1 MLDFGLM
8 WDSVPALLGGLTLTL
23 ELVLASLAIGLVL
36 ALALAALRTARNPIL
51 WVPAYC
57 YITFFRGTPLLVQI
71 FLLYYGAGQFVWI
84 KATPIWPILREASW
98 CAILAFSLNTA
109 AYTAE
114 ILRGALQAV
123 PRGEIEA
130 AMSLGMSPRLVFCLV
145 SLPRAFRLALPAY
158 GNEIILVIKS
168 SSLASTITL
177 LDITGVARDLVSHTY
192 APYEVFL
199 VAGALYLALTFV
211 TTRILAGIEFWL
223 SPERRAA
230 RGQGPQDQAI
240 DAVRP
245 HSRIAGRSA

>member
-1 MLDFGLM
+1 MLNLALM
-8 WDSVPALLGGLTLTL
+8 WESVPDLLGGLLVTL
-23 ELVLASLAIGLVL
+23 ELTVLSLIFGMAL
-36 ALALAALRTARNPIL
+36 ALPLAALRTAPSRIL
-51 WVPAYC
+51 WMPVYG

-71 FLLYYGAGQFVWI
+71 FLIYYGTGQFDWI
-84 KATPIWPILREASW
+84 RETPLWPLLRQAYW

-114 ILRGALQAV
+114 ILRGAIEAV

-130 AMSLGMSPRLVFCLV
+130 GSALGMSRWLVFRLI

-177 LDITGVARDLVSHTY
+177 LDITGVARTLVAHTY

-199 VAGALYLALTFV
+199 VAGALYLLLVLA
-211 TTRILAGIEFWL
+211 TTRLLALAERWL
-223 SPERRAA
+223 RTDAA
-230 RGQGPQDQAI
+230 AAPTPKPLAEPIG
-240 DAVRP
+240 
-245 HSRIAGRSA
+245 

>member
-1 MLDFGLM
+1 MLNFQLM
-8 WDSVPALLGGLTLTL
+8 WESVPDLLGGLVVTL
-23 ELVLASLAIGLVL
+23 ELTVSSLILGMIL
-36 ALALAALRTARNPIL
+36 ALPLAALRTARTPIL
-51 WVPAYC
+51 WLPAYG

-71 FLLYYGAGQFVWI
+71 FLIYYGTGQFEWI
-84 KATPIWPILREASW
+84 RTTAMWPILREAYW

-114 ILRGALQAV
+114 ILRGAIQAV

-130 AMSLGMSPRLVFCLV
+130 GLALGMSRWHVFRLI

-177 LDITGVARDLVSHTY
+177 LDITGVARTLVAHTY

-199 VAGALYLALTFV
+199 VAGALYLVVVLA
-211 TTRILAGIEFWL
+211 TTRLLAILERWL
-223 SPERRAA
+223 R
-230 RGQGPQDQAI
+230 I
-240 DAVRP
+240 DAVARP
-245 HSRIAGRSA
+245 KPKDLVQTIAG